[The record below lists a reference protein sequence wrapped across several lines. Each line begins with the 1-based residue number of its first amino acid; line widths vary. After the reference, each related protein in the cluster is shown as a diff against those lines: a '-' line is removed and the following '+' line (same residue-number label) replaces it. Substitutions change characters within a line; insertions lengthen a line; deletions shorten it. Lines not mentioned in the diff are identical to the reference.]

1 MPMRQ
6 NCAKTARSGM
16 SPHPLHAAERPI
28 GPALQIPCRASV
40 RPRIGSAVTAN
51 LRDDGVFEE
60 LAALVT
66 ESRNPRTER
75 IDRAPVEEVLRRLN
89 AEDATVAA
97 AVAGEIPMIACLV
110 EHGVRA
116 LRSGGRVV
124 YVGAGTSGRLGVLDA
139 AECPP
144 TFGTDPALVVG
155 IIAGGDR
162 SIRLSAE
169 GAEDDDEAGRR
180 AVDDAGVAPGD
191 LVIGLAASRRTP
203 FVIAALARARERG
216 ATTALVAC
224 VPRDTIPSAVA
235 VDVAVC
241 PVVGPEAIMGSTRL
255 KAGTAQKMVL
265 NLFSTTTMIRLGK
278 VYRNMMVDLKAT
290 SRKLRER
297 SVRTLMIVTGVER
310 ARAAELLEAAG
321 GHVKTAIVMEK
332 RRASRAEA
340 ERLLAESDG
349 FVARALGEE
358 GT

>member
-1 MPMRQ
+1 
-6 NCAKTARSGM
+6 
-16 SPHPLHAAERPI
+16 
-28 GPALQIPCRASV
+28 
-40 RPRIGSAVTAN
+40 VTAN

-60 LAALVT
+60 LASLVT

-75 IDRAPVEEVLRRLN
+75 IDRAPVEEILRKLN
-89 AEDATVAA
+89 AEDALVAA
-97 AVAGEIPMIACLV
+97 AVAGEIPMIARLV
-110 EHGVRA
+110 EHSVQA
-116 LRSGGRVV
+116 IRSGGRVV
-124 YVGAGTSGRLGVLDA
+124 YLGAGTSGRLGVLDA

-169 GAEDDDEAGRR
+169 GAEDDEEAGRR
-180 AVDDAGVAPGD
+180 AVDDARVAASD

-203 FVIAALARARERG
+203 FVVAALARARERG
-216 ATTALVAC
+216 ATTALIAC
-224 VPRDTIPSAVA
+224 VPRDTIPIE

-297 SVRTLMIVTGVER
+297 SVRTLMIVAGVDR
-310 ARAAELLEAAG
+310 PRAADLLESAG
-321 GHVKTAIVMEK
+321 GHVKTAIVMQK
-332 RRASRAEA
+332 RGVARAEA
-340 ERLLAESDG
+340 ERLLVDADG

-358 GT
+358 EA

>member
-1 MPMRQ
+1 M
-6 NCAKTARSGM
+6 
-16 SPHPLHAAERPI
+16 
-28 GPALQIPCRASV
+28 
-40 RPRIGSAVTAN
+40 TAN

-60 LAALVT
+60 LASLVT

-75 IDRAPVEEVLRRLN
+75 IDRAPVEEILRKLN
-89 AEDATVAA
+89 AEDALVAA
-97 AVAGEIPMIACLV
+97 AVAGEIPMIARLV
-110 EHGVRA
+110 EHSVQA
-116 LRSGGRVV
+116 IRSGGRVV
-124 YVGAGTSGRLGVLDA
+124 YLGAGTSGRLGVLDA

-169 GAEDDDEAGRR
+169 GAEDDEEAGRR
-180 AVDDAGVAPGD
+180 AVDDARVAASD

-203 FVIAALARARERG
+203 FVVAALARARERG
-216 ATTALVAC
+216 ATTALIAC
-224 VPRDTIPSAVA
+224 VPRDTIPIE

-297 SVRTLMIVTGVER
+297 SVRTLMIVAGVDR
-310 ARAAELLEAAG
+310 PRAADLLESAG
-321 GHVKTAIVMEK
+321 GHVKTAIVMQK
-332 RRASRAEA
+332 RGVARAEA
-340 ERLLAESDG
+340 ERLLVDADG

-358 GT
+358 EA